1 VKVSNVI
8 LIGGH
13 PHYVGREVRVW
24 SESGLSFEA
33 LGKRTETR
41 AVVVHHTG
49 GEGDAAQVH
58 RVLKGRGLSVQFFID
73 HLGIIHQ
80 YCDASARASHAGTA
94 NGWSCG
100 IEIQNRANANPVQ
113 RGIKREVV
121 IERIHGKEG
130 KRTTMLPEQVASAIA
145 LVEVLCKAYGL
156 PMEVPLTGADVTATV
171 VPNLSMWRGVL
182 GHLHLKATKIDPGLV
197 VLRAIAAH
205 RIRDSWGGMA

>member
-1 VKVSNVI
+1 VSNAI
-8 LIGGH
+8 LIDGH

-24 SESGLSFEA
+24 TETGLEFPA

-80 YCDASARASHAGTA
+80 FTDASARASHAGTA

-100 IEIQNRANANPVQ
+100 IEVQNRANANAVQ

-121 IERIHGKEG
+121 LERIHGKEA
-130 KRTTMLPEQVASAIA
+130 KRTTFLPEQVVSVLA

-156 PMEVPLTGADVTATV
+156 PMEVPLTGSDVSATV
-171 VPNLSMWRGVL
+171 IPNPAMFRGVI
-182 GHLHLKATKIDPGLV
+182 GHLHLKATKVDPGLAI
-197 VLRAIAAH
+197 LRAVAAR
-205 RIRDSWGGMA
+205 RIRSAQEGVG

>member
-1 VKVSNVI
+1 VSNAI
-8 LIGGH
+8 LIDGH

-24 SESGLSFEA
+24 TETGLAFPA

-49 GEGDAAQVH
+49 GEGDAKQVH
-58 RVLKGRGLSVQFFID
+58 RVLKERGLSVQFFID

-80 YCDASARASHAGTA
+80 FADASARANHAGNA

-100 IEIQNRANANPVQ
+100 IEIQNRANANPTQ

-121 IERIHGKEG
+121 IERIHGKEA
-130 KRTTMLPEQVASAIA
+130 KRTTLLPEQVTSAIA

-156 PMEVPLTGADVTATV
+156 PMEVPLAGADVASTV
-171 VPNLSMWRGVL
+171 VP

-205 RIRDSWGGMA
+205 RIRAAREGAA